1 MTTQNGAGFSLS
13 NCVVFFELVGLAYS
27 NLGSIDFIMD
37 ANLNY
42 VIKLFID
49 MINTASLQ
57 FEICDLL
64 GMQLLANIKKHLFR
78 QYVTEY
84 FAFYKTKP
92 YSGVKGTV
100 KLWSSRS
107 SFSGL

>member
-1 MTTQNGAGFSLS
+1 MVQVFLS
-13 NCVVFFELVGLAYS
+13 QIVLFFFELVGLAYS

>member
-1 MTTQNGAGFSLS
+1 
-13 NCVVFFELVGLAYS
+13 
-27 NLGSIDFIMD
+27 
-37 ANLNY
+37 
-42 VIKLFID
+42 

-84 FAFYKTKP
+84 FGFYETKP